1 MNLNTWYQQHPRR
14 RYTWISPGD
23 RCRNQ
28 IDYILVQKTW
38 HSSFIKCKTK
48 PGADCD
54 TDHILVVAK
63 IKLKSYRKKSDN
75 NPLIRYELNK
85 LQESNTQ
92 RFEALLD
99 TCEEKTP
106 EELWLGMKNIWT
118 EAPENTLGK
127 KKSMKKKPWI
137 STETI
142 ELANE
147 KRKARKNNEK
157 GK

>member
-1 MNLNTWYQQHPRR
+1 M
-14 RYTWISPGD
+14 
-23 RCRNQ
+23 
-28 IDYILVQKTW
+28 
-38 HSSFIKCKTK
+38 
-48 PGADCD
+48 
-54 TDHILVVAK
+54 
-63 IKLKSYRKKSDN
+63 KLKSYRKKSDN

-92 RFEALLD
+92 TEYLLATENRFEALLD

-118 EAPENTLGK
+118 EAAENTLGK

-142 ELANE
+142 ELASE

-157 GK
+157 GKYIRLRNEIKYEMTNVNGWKNNAPKYKSLTPTTKQNNSLKK